1 MVKNFKPE
9 QPEQSEKPDKCP
21 EHSRLLW
28 LPLLFVLTTPAYAA
42 DPWQNSNRRIFQF
55 NDFFDSLLVRPIAV
69 IYSTALPRPVRQ
81 GIGNFFSNI
90 DDINVFVND
99 LLQFKLDDALTDS
112 GRFLINSTI
121 GLAGVM
127 DVASSFGMYKNEE
140 DFGQTLGFWNVP
152 AGPYVVLPGLGP
164 SSVRDAMGLVLDT
177 LFNPIQYRD
186 EYPLRTSLL
195 LIEEIDARASVL
207 ALDELISGDKY
218 LFLREAY
225 LERRDYLVADGIVE
239 NEFGA
244 F

>member
-1 MVKNFKPE
+1 VVKSFK
-9 QPEQSEKPDKCP
+9 SDLYSNL
-21 EHSRLLW
+21 SRLTW
-28 LPLLFVLTTPAYAA
+28 LLLLITLTSPANAA
-42 DPWQNSNRRIFQF
+42 DPWQNTNRRIFQF
-55 NDFFDSLLVRPIAV
+55 NDFFDTLLVRPIAV

-99 LLQFKLDDALTDS
+99 LLQLKFDDALTDS
-112 GRFLINSTI
+112 GRFLVNSTI

-127 DVASSFGMYKNEE
+127 DVASSFGMNKNEE

-152 AGPYVVLPGLGP
+152 AGPYVMLPALGP
-164 SSVRDAMGLVLDT
+164 SSVRDALGLVLDT

-186 EYPLRTSLL
+186 EYPLRTSLM

-225 LERRDYLVADGIVE
+225 LQRRDYLVADGMVE
-239 NEFGA
+239 DEFGG